1 MTAHLQSAARA
12 FEAVMR
18 DLRPEHHWIGEV
30 RPGQLDERAGN
41 SAAAVRGDQAGAA
54 TPDPPTCRCP
64 DDWRYD
70 DGSVF
75 CPQHQTKPDAP
86 AVSPDERL
94 REAATDT

>member
-41 SAAAVRGDQAGAA
+41 SAAAVRGDQAGAVRDHA
-54 TPDPPTCRCP
+54 AAISNGDGSAAADRP
-64 DDWRYD
+64 DDHH
-70 DGSVF
+70 F
-75 CPQHQTKPDAP
+75 EQ
-86 AVSPDERL
+86 
-94 REAATDT
+94 AA